1 MKSMG
6 KDVEFAGIAERI
18 LGKIKPLPGRLAVL
32 IANENTAVNYPV
44 KVASKTLEKAN
55 FTGKN
60 PPYDIGQVVYGVP
73 KPDRTGFTF
82 GFGEWVAMRTYVAN
96 LALSHDD
103 YEEIPEGYEL
113 RIYGVKQPLI
123 EAVMFQFV

>member
-1 MKSMG
+1 
-6 KDVEFAGIAERI
+6 
-18 LGKIKPLPGRLAVL
+18 
-32 IANENTAVNYPV
+32 
-44 KVASKTLEKAN
+44 
-55 FTGKN
+55 
-60 PPYDIGQVVYGVP
+60 
-73 KPDRTGFTF
+73 
-82 GFGEWVAMRTYVAN
+82 MRTYVAN